1 MHLFTAEGFQG
12 EIGPCDEGT
21 LEWISKSHLRAL
33 NLWEGDHIFLDLLE
47 ADAPFFTMKLEYEG
61 DRLIRAKL
69 GNRII
74 SLPYRGLDTLKG
86 LMAGL

>member
-1 MHLFTAEGFQG
+1 
-12 EIGPCDEGT
+12 
-21 LEWISKSHLRAL
+21 
-33 NLWEGDHIFLDLLE
+33 LDLLE